1 MKAGLRRAIALS
13 LGLCALTIPASAA
26 TTFTDVPSNYWGYS
40 YITEAA
46 SKGLVSGTGNGQYQ
60 PEAALTQ
67 TQFVTMVCNMFYS
80 TAVANQGTS
89 SQWWLPYMNVSRGAG
104 LLANTT
110 IAQQYS
116 ANGWNASVD
125 RTTITRYDMAQIL
138 ANVATAQSWEA
149 PDSLT
154 LMYAR
159 LLIEDWDSIP
169 SQYRNAV
176 ASSYARGFLTGD
188 ENRNFNGEASTTRAQ
203 AAVVL
208 CALDES
214 RTTITT
220 PTYTNTNRLTN
231 GLAATEVNVSDLLS
245 GLRNTYPNYGSWNMD
260 RSYTSRVLGTGTG
273 SRAFVYMLSDQVFGA
288 MRSTRLSDPKD
299 LRVGDVVTLS
309 GGQYGLVASTND
321 TSFTYVTCNSAGVIT
336 WGNTMNLRSLSSS
349 NTVYTRYGSLPAGD
363 NTLTDGSRATES
375 NVSSLLRDLEK
386 DYEQGDRWDED
397 YDSDELGN
405 GDRHSKGF
413 AFCISDEVFGD
424 LESTRVRDVDDLRIG
439 DLIGVSFDNEDDED
453 DDYRY
458 GIILDIDGRSSGSTF
473 YYASL
478 DEDGDIDWDLS
489 AKIRDID
496 EDYMYTR
503 YPDEDKDQADDE
515 LTNGKSVKESNVDS
529 LLGEVLEDFEKD
541 FNKGKWDLND
551 EYNSNVFPDADGSEG
566 FAYYISDEI
575 FGDLDYKVIK
585 NPEAD
590 ELRIGD
596 VIRIDGSQYAI
607 VSDYV
612 DRDGTYC
619 EYVTIDEDG
628 LDEGRSCRISKI
640 DRAYTRYLDNS
651 NTDDLDD
658 LEDEVSDELDDLRDN
673 DEKYADGEDWYEDEY
688 NDSEALWRADGED
701 ESFAFELSDELF
713 GDRDYEILNG
723 EDIDELRVGD
733 IIYDEEDATGEVYGV
748 VTYVGSKEV
757 EYVGLNSSDEIDWSN
772 SVRINKIGSF
782 ISRY

>member
-13 LGLCALTIPASAA
+13 LGLCALTIPASAVT
-26 TTFTDVPSNYWGYS
+26 TTFTDVPSSYWGYS

-46 SKGLVSGTGNGQYQ
+46 SKGLVSGIGNQQYG
-60 PEAALTQ
+60 PEQTLTQ

-89 SQWWLPYMNVSRGAG
+89 SQWWLPYMNVARGAG
-104 LLANTT
+104 LLTNTT

-116 ANGWNASVD
+116 TANGWDASVD

-159 LLIEDWDSIP
+159 LLIKDWDSIP
-169 SQYRNAV
+169 TQYRNAV
-176 ASSYARGFLTGD
+176 ASSYARGFLSGD
-188 ENRNFNGEASTTRAQ
+188 DQGNFNGEASTTRAQ

-231 GLAATEVNVSDLLS
+231 GLAATEANVSDLLS

-273 SRAFVYMLSDQVFGA
+273 SRAFTYMLSDQVFGA

-405 GDRHSKGF
+405 GGRNSRGF

-515 LTNGKSVKESNVDS
+515 LTNGKSVSESNVLN
-529 LLGEVLEDFEKD
+529 LLDDELDDFDEDD
-541 FNKGKWDLND
+541 WDMDD
-551 EYNSNVFPDADGSEG
+551 EYDSDVLGDNVTGTRA
-566 FAYYISDEI
+566 FAYYISDQI
-575 FGDLDYKVIK
+575 FGDLDYDKIDA
-585 NPEAD
+585 PEAE
-590 ELRIGD
+590 ELRVGD
-596 VIRIDGSQYAI
+596 IIRIGSNQYAI
-607 VSDYV
+607 VRDYV
-612 DRDGTYC
+612 DRGDTEC
-619 EYVTIDEDG
+619 AYVCIDEDDG
-628 LDEGRSCRISKI
+628 VYEDDCKISEI
-640 DRAYTRYLDNS
+640 DCAYTRYLDKIS
-651 NTDDLDD
+651 TDD
-658 LEDEVSDELDDLRDN
+658 LEDNVIADLEDFRDSKKYDEGVEWDEKYYDSDEL
-673 DEKYADGEDWYEDEY
+673 GEASGY
-688 NDSEALWRADGED
+688 D
-701 ESFAFELSDELF
+701 ESFAFELSDDLF
-713 GDRDYEILNG
+713 GNRDHDVMDWS
-723 EDIDELRVGD
+723 DIDEYLRVGD
-733 IIYDEEDATGEVYGV
+733 IIYDEDGDVYGV
-748 VTYVGSKEV
+748 VTQVQLSRDRV
-757 EYVGLNSSDEIDWSN
+757 RYVGLDSDNEIVWDQT
-772 SVRINKIGSF
+772 VKPDDIDEF
-782 ISRY
+782 ITRY

>member
-89 SQWWLPYMNVSRGAG
+89 SQWWLPYMNVARGAG
-104 LLANTT
+104 LLTNTT

-214 RTTITT
+214 RTTITA

-231 GLAATEVNVSDLLS
+231 GLAATEANVSDLLS

-273 SRAFVYMLSDQVFGA
+273 SRAFTYMLSDQVFGA

-363 NTLTDGSRATES
+363 DTLTDGSRATES

-405 GDRHSKGF
+405 GGRNSRGF

-515 LTNGKSVKESNVDS
+515 LTNGKSVSESNVLN
-529 LLGEVLEDFEKD
+529 LLDDELDDFDEDD
-541 FNKGKWDLND
+541 WDMDD
-551 EYNSNVFPDADGSEG
+551 EYDSDVLGDNVTGTRA
-566 FAYYISDEI
+566 FAYYISDQI
-575 FGDLDYKVIK
+575 FGDLDYDKIDA
-585 NPEAD
+585 PEAE
-590 ELRIGD
+590 ELRVGD
-596 VIRIDGSQYAI
+596 IIRIGSNQYAI
-607 VSDYV
+607 VRDYV
-612 DRDGTYC
+612 DRGDTEC
-619 EYVTIDEDG
+619 AYVCIDEDDG
-628 LDEGRSCRISKI
+628 VYEDDCKISEI
-640 DRAYTRYLDNS
+640 DCAYTRYLDKIS
-651 NTDDLDD
+651 TDD
-658 LEDEVSDELDDLRDN
+658 LEDNVIADLEDFRDSKKYDEGVEWDEKYYDSDEL
-673 DEKYADGEDWYEDEY
+673 GEASGY
-688 NDSEALWRADGED
+688 D
-701 ESFAFELSDELF
+701 ESFAFELSDDLF
-713 GDRDYEILNG
+713 GNRDHDVMDWS
-723 EDIDELRVGD
+723 DIDEYLRVGD
-733 IIYDEEDATGEVYGV
+733 IIYDEDGDVYGV
-748 VTYVGSKEV
+748 VTQVQLSRDRV
-757 EYVGLNSSDEIDWSN
+757 RYVGLDSDNEIVWDQT
-772 SVRINKIGSF
+772 VKPDDIDEF
-782 ISRY
+782 ITRY

>member
-89 SQWWLPYMNVSRGAG
+89 SQWWLPYMNVARGAG
-104 LLANTT
+104 LLTNTT

-273 SRAFVYMLSDQVFGA
+273 SRAFTYMLSDQVFGA

-363 NTLTDGSRATES
+363 DSLTDGSRATES
-375 NVSSLLRDLEK
+375 NVSSLLRDLKK
-386 DYEQGDRWDED
+386 DYKQGERWDDD

-413 AFCISDEVFGD
+413 AYFLSDEVFGD
-424 LESTRVRDVDDLRIG
+424 LDSYGLKDWDELRIG
-439 DLIGVSFDNEDDED
+439 DLVYVEYEN
-453 DDYRY
+453 
-458 GIILDIDGRSSGSTF
+458 
-473 YYASL
+473 
-478 DEDGDIDWDLS
+478 EDGDTDYRWGLVYDYDDDKMSKNDKFTYVTLDENDDIDWGCE
-489 AKIRDID
+489 ARFKEI
-496 EDYMYTR
+496 EDMISR

-515 LTNGKSVKESNVDS
+515 LTNGKSVNEDNVDD
-529 LLGEVLEDFEKD
+529 LLGEVLDDFDEDD
-541 FNKGKWDLND
+541 WDLKD

-575 FGDLDYKVIK
+575 FGDLDYEVIK
-585 NPEAD
+585 NPEAK

-596 VIRIDGSQYAI
+596 VIRIGSNQYAI

-612 DRDGTYC
+612 DRGDTYC

-628 LDEGRSCRISKI
+628 LLDEDHSCKISEI
-640 DRAYTRYLDNS
+640 TRAYTRYLTSSSSSSFD
-651 NTDDLDD
+651 
-658 LEDEVSDELDDLRDN
+658 EDEVSADLDDVLDDIYN
-673 DEKYADGEDWYEDEY
+673 DYDYWDMDQEYDFDSFGDEITGSEAFAYFVSDEVFGEDTSVD
-688 NDSEALWRADGED
+688 NVDRK
-701 ESFAFELSDELF
+701 SD
-713 GDRDYEILNG
+713 
-723 EDIDELRVGD
+723 LRVGD
-733 IIYDEEDATGEVYGV
+733 VIYDTSKSRYGIVLTVDEDEEECEYASVEEDGDFDF
-748 VTYVGSKEV
+748 SDWCDFDDIR
-757 EYVGLNSSDEIDWSN
+757 SS
-772 SVRINKIGSF
+772 RMYT
-782 ISRY
+782 RY

>member
-89 SQWWLPYMNVSRGAG
+89 SQWWLPYMNVARGAG
-104 LLANTT
+104 LLTNTT

-273 SRAFVYMLSDQVFGA
+273 SRAFTYMLSDQVFGA

-321 TSFTYVTCNSAGVIT
+321 TSFTYVTCNSSGVIT

-515 LTNGKSVKESNVDS
+515 LTNGDPVEEKYVDD
-529 LLGEVLEDFEKD
+529 LLGEVLDDFDED
-541 FNKGKWDLND
+541 KWDLED

-575 FGDLDYKVIK
+575 FGDLDYEDVSK
-585 NPEAD
+585 PEY
-590 ELRIGD
+590 LRVGD
-596 VIRIDGSQYAI
+596 VICVDGQWGVVESE
-607 VSDYV
+607 
-612 DRDGTYC
+612 DGDGCT
-619 EYVTIDEDG
+619 YVTIDNSGVDYVDFDYS
-628 LDEGRSCRISKI
+628 DEEYIEEM
-640 DRAYTRYLDNS
+640 YTRYLDDNS
-651 NTDDLDD
+651 ADD
-658 LEDEVSDELDDLRDN
+658 LEDKISAELDDLYDSDKYDEGVEW
-673 DEKYADGEDWYEDEY
+673 DEKYYDSDELGKASGY
-688 NDSEALWRADGED
+688 D
-701 ESFAFELSDELF
+701 ESFAFELSDDLF
-713 GDRDYEILNG
+713 GNRDHDVMDWS
-723 EDIDELRVGD
+723 DIDEYLRVGD
-733 IIYDEEDATGEVYGV
+733 IIYDEDGDVYGV
-748 VTYVGSKEV
+748 VTQVQLSRDRV
-757 EYVGLNSSDEIDWSN
+757 RYVGLDSDNEIVWDQT
-772 SVRINKIGSF
+772 VKPDDIDEF
-782 ISRY
+782 ITRY

>member
-1 MKAGLRRAIALS
+1 MKAGFRRAIALS
-13 LGLCALTIPASAA
+13 LGLCALTIPASAVT
-26 TTFTDVPSNYWGYS
+26 TTFTDVPSSYWGYS

-46 SKGLVSGTGNGQYQ
+46 SKGLVSGIGNQQYG
-60 PEAALTQ
+60 PEQTLTQ

-89 SQWWLPYMNVSRGAG
+89 SQWWLPYMNVARGAG
-104 LLANTT
+104 LLTNTT

-116 ANGWNASVD
+116 AASGWNASVD

-159 LLIEDWDSIP
+159 LLIKDWDSIP
-169 SQYRNAV
+169 TQYRNAV
-176 ASSYARGFLTGD
+176 ASSYARGFLSGD
-188 ENRNFNGEASTTRAQ
+188 DQGNFNGEASTKRAE

-214 RTTITT
+214 RTTITA

-231 GLAATEVNVSDLLS
+231 GLAATEANVSDLLS

-273 SRAFVYMLSDQVFGA
+273 SRAFTYMLSDQVFGA

-363 NTLTDGSRATES
+363 DTLTDGSRATES

-405 GDRHSKGF
+405 GGRNSRGF

-515 LTNGKSVKESNVDS
+515 LTNGDPVEEKYVDD
-529 LLGEVLEDFEKD
+529 LLGEVLDDFDED
-541 FNKGKWDLND
+541 KWDLED

-575 FGDLDYKVIK
+575 FGDLDYEDVSK
-585 NPEAD
+585 PEY
-590 ELRIGD
+590 LRVGD
-596 VIRIDGSQYAI
+596 VICVDGQWGVVESE
-607 VSDYV
+607 
-612 DRDGTYC
+612 DGDGCT
-619 EYVTIDEDG
+619 YVTIDNSGVDYVDFDYS
-628 LDEGRSCRISKI
+628 DEEYIEEM
-640 DRAYTRYLDNS
+640 YTRYLDDNS
-651 NTDDLDD
+651 ADD
-658 LEDEVSDELDDLRDN
+658 LEDKISAELDDLYDSDKYDEGVEW
-673 DEKYADGEDWYEDEY
+673 DEKYYDSDELGKASGY
-688 NDSEALWRADGED
+688 D
-701 ESFAFELSDELF
+701 ESFAFELSDDLF
-713 GDRDYEILNG
+713 GNRDHDVMDWS
-723 EDIDELRVGD
+723 DIDEYLRVGD
-733 IIYDEEDATGEVYGV
+733 IIYDEDGDVYGV
-748 VTYVGSKEV
+748 VTQVQLSRDRV
-757 EYVGLNSSDEIDWSN
+757 RYVGLDSDNEIVWDQT
-772 SVRINKIGSF
+772 VKPDDIDEF
-782 ISRY
+782 ITRY

>member
-1 MKAGLRRAIALS
+1 MWPLPRAGR
-13 LGLCALTIPASAA
+13 P
-26 TTFTDVPSNYWGYS
+26 
-40 YITEAA
+40 
-46 SKGLVSGTGNGQYQ
+46 
-60 PEAALTQ
+60 
-67 TQFVTMVCNMFYS
+67 
-80 TAVANQGTS
+80 
-89 SQWWLPYMNVSRGAG
+89 
-104 LLANTT
+104 
-110 IAQQYS
+110 
-116 ANGWNASVD
+116 
-125 RTTITRYDMAQIL
+125 
-138 ANVATAQSWEA
+138 

-159 LLIEDWDSIP
+159 LLIKDWDSIP
-169 SQYRNAV
+169 TQYRNAV
-176 ASSYARGFLTGD
+176 ASSYARGFLSGD
-188 ENRNFNGEASTTRAQ
+188 DQGYFNGEASTKRAE

-214 RTTITT
+214 RTTITA

-231 GLAATEVNVSDLLS
+231 GLAATEANVSDLLS

-273 SRAFVYMLSDQVFGA
+273 SRAFTYMLSDQVFGA

-363 NTLTDGSRATES
+363 DTLADGSRATES

-386 DYEQGDRWDED
+386 DYKQGDRWDED

-405 GDRHSKGF
+405 GGRNSRGF

-496 EDYMYTR
+496 KDYMYTR
-503 YPDEDKDQADDE
+503 YPDEADDQEDDE
-515 LTNGKSVKESNVDS
+515 LTNGQTVTTSHVRS
-529 LLGEVLEDFEKD
+529 LLESVLDRDYDDYYEDGVWLD
-541 FNKGKWDLND
+541 D
-551 EYNSNVFPDADGSEG
+551 EEYTDSDVFRDADGSEG
-566 FAYYISDEI
+566 FAYFISDKI
-575 FGDLDYKVIK
+575 FGKLPDRDVDRARDLRV
-585 NPEAD
+585 
-590 ELRIGD
+590 GD
-596 VIRIDGSQYAI
+596 VIYDKDEELFGIVKSIDTGDQECTYYSIDKHGELDSYTCEFRAI
-607 VSDYV
+607 TDMF
-612 DRDGTYC
+612 
-619 EYVTIDEDG
+619 
-628 LDEGRSCRISKI
+628 
-640 DRAYTRYLDNS
+640 TRYLDDNDSNS
-651 NTDDLDD
+651 LD
-658 LEDEVSDELDDLRDN
+658 EDEVEDILWSLEDDK
-673 DEKYADGEDWYEDEY
+673 EFGDGEEWNIDDYDDSDVLPTAKSYE
-688 NDSEALWRADGED
+688 
-701 ESFAFELSDELF
+701 ESFAFALSDEVF
-713 GDRDYEILNG
+713 GDDSKDTHY
-723 EDIDELRVGD
+723 DADEVMAGD
-733 IIYDEEDATGEVYGV
+733 IIYTDNDHVYVVLKVHRDKNDEYVDCVGLEDDQWIEWDNI
-748 VTYVGSKEV
+748 EV
-757 EYVGLNSSDEIDWSN
+757 EFSDIE
-772 SVRINKIGSF
+772 KI
-782 ISRY
+782 ITRY

>member
-89 SQWWLPYMNVSRGAG
+89 SQWWLPYMNVARGAG
-104 LLANTT
+104 LLTNTT

-231 GLAATEVNVSDLLS
+231 GLAATEANVSDLLS

-309 GGQYGLVASTND
+309 GGQYGLVASVSD
-321 TSFTYVTCNSAGVIT
+321 SSFTYVTCNSAGTIT

-363 NTLTDGSRATES
+363 DTLTDGSRATES

-405 GDRHSKGF
+405 GGRNSRGF

-515 LTNGKSVKESNVDS
+515 LTNGKSVNEDNVDD
-529 LLGEVLEDFEKD
+529 LLGEVLDDFDEDD
-541 FNKGKWDLND
+541 WDLKD

-566 FAYYISDEI
+566 FAYYIIDEI
-575 FGDLDYKVIK
+575 FGDLDYEVIK
-585 NPEAD
+585 NPEAK

-596 VIRIDGSQYAI
+596 VIRIGSNQYAI

-612 DRDGTYC
+612 DRGDTYC

-628 LDEGRSCRISKI
+628 LLDEDHSCKISEI
-640 DRAYTRYLDNS
+640 TRAYTRYLTSSSSSSFD
-651 NTDDLDD
+651 
-658 LEDEVSDELDDLRDN
+658 EDEVSADLDDVLDDIYN
-673 DEKYADGEDWYEDEY
+673 DYDYWDMDQEYDFDSFGDEITGSEAFAYFVSDEVFGEDTSVD
-688 NDSEALWRADGED
+688 NVDRK
-701 ESFAFELSDELF
+701 SD
-713 GDRDYEILNG
+713 
-723 EDIDELRVGD
+723 LRVGD
-733 IIYDEEDATGEVYGV
+733 VIYDTSKSRYGIVLTVDEDEEECEYASVEEDGDFDF
-748 VTYVGSKEV
+748 SDWCDFDDIR
-757 EYVGLNSSDEIDWSN
+757 SS
-772 SVRINKIGSF
+772 RMYT
-782 ISRY
+782 RY

>member
-1 MKAGLRRAIALS
+1 MKAGFRRAIALS
-13 LGLCALTIPASAA
+13 LGLCALTIPASAVT
-26 TTFTDVPSNYWGYS
+26 TTFTDVPSSYWGYS

-46 SKGLVSGTGNGQYQ
+46 SKGLVSGIGNQQYG
-60 PEAALTQ
+60 PEQTLTQ

-89 SQWWLPYMNVSRGAG
+89 SQWWLPYMNVARGAG
-104 LLANTT
+104 LLTNTT

-116 ANGWNASVD
+116 TANGWDASVD

-159 LLIEDWDSIP
+159 LLIKDWDSIP
-169 SQYRNAV
+169 TQYRNAV
-176 ASSYARGFLTGD
+176 ASSYARGFLSGD
-188 ENRNFNGEASTTRAQ
+188 DQGNFNGEASTKRAE

-214 RTTITT
+214 RTTITA

-231 GLAATEVNVSDLLS
+231 GLAATETNVSDLLS

-273 SRAFVYMLSDQVFGA
+273 SRAFTYMLSDQVFGA

-375 NVSSLLRDLEK
+375 NVSSLLRDLKK
-386 DYEQGDRWDED
+386 DYKQGERWDDD

-413 AFCISDEVFGD
+413 AYFLSDEVFGD
-424 LESTRVRDVDDLRIG
+424 LDSYGLKDWDELRIG
-439 DLIGVSFDNEDDED
+439 DLVYVEYDNEDGDPEYRWGLVYDYD
-453 DDYRY
+453 DDQMSKNDKFTYV
-458 GIILDIDGRSSGSTF
+458 T
-473 YYASL
+473 L
-478 DEDGDIDWDLS
+478 DENDDIDWGCE
-489 AKIRDID
+489 ARFKEI
-496 EDYMYTR
+496 EDMISR

-515 LTNGKSVKESNVDS
+515 LTNGKSVNEDNVDD
-529 LLGEVLEDFEKD
+529 LLGEVLDDFDED
-541 FNKGKWDLND
+541 KWDMDDKYDSDVLGD
-551 EYNSNVFPDADGSEG
+551 NVTGTRA
-566 FAYYISDEI
+566 FAYYISDQI
-575 FGDLDYKVIK
+575 FGDLDYDKIDA
-585 NPEAD
+585 PEAE
-590 ELRIGD
+590 ELRVGD
-596 VIRIDGSQYAI
+596 IIRIGSNQYAI
-607 VSDYV
+607 VRDYV
-612 DRDGTYC
+612 DRGDTEC
-619 EYVTIDEDG
+619 AYVCIDEDDG
-628 LDEGRSCRISKI
+628 VYEDDCKISEI
-640 DRAYTRYLDNS
+640 DCAYTRYLDKIS
-651 NTDDLDD
+651 TDD
-658 LEDEVSDELDDLRDN
+658 LEDNVIADLEDFRDSKKYDEGVEWDEKYYDSDEL
-673 DEKYADGEDWYEDEY
+673 GEASGY
-688 NDSEALWRADGED
+688 D
-701 ESFAFELSDELF
+701 ESFAFELSDDLF
-713 GDRDYEILNG
+713 GNRDHDVMDWS
-723 EDIDELRVGD
+723 DIDEYLRVGD
-733 IIYDEEDATGEVYGV
+733 IIYDEDGDVYGV
-748 VTYVGSKEV
+748 VTQVQLSRDRV
-757 EYVGLNSSDEIDWSN
+757 RYVGLDSDNEIVWDQT
-772 SVRINKIGSF
+772 VKPDDIDEF
-782 ISRY
+782 ITRY

>member
-89 SQWWLPYMNVSRGAG
+89 SQWWLPYMNVARGAG
-104 LLANTT
+104 LLTNTT

-273 SRAFVYMLSDQVFGA
+273 SRAFTYMLSDQVFGA

-321 TSFTYVTCNSAGVIT
+321 TSFTYVTCNSSGVIT

-363 NTLTDGSRATES
+363 DTLTDGSRATES

-405 GDRHSKGF
+405 GGRNSRGF

-503 YPDEDKDQADDE
+503 YPDEADDQEDDE
-515 LTNGKSVKESNVDS
+515 LTNGQTVTTSHVRS
-529 LLGEVLEDFEKD
+529 LLESVLDRDYDDYYEDGVWLD
-541 FNKGKWDLND
+541 D
-551 EYNSNVFPDADGSEG
+551 EEYTDSDVFPDADGSEG
-566 FAYYISDEI
+566 FAYFISDKIFGKLPDRDVDRARDLRVGDVIYEEDEDLFGIVKSIDTGDQECTYYSIDRNGEVDDNYTCKFSAITDMFTRYLDDNDSNSLDEDEVEDILWSLEYDDEFGDGEEWNIDDYDDSDVLPEADGYEESFAFALSDEI
-575 FGDLDYKVIK
+575 FGDDS
-585 NPEAD
+585 D
-590 ELRIGD
+590 TTHDD
-596 VIRIDGSQYAI
+596 V
-607 VSDYV
+607 
-612 DRDGTYC
+612 
-619 EYVTIDEDG
+619 
-628 LDEGRSCRISKI
+628 
-640 DRAYTRYLDNS
+640 
-651 NTDDLDD
+651 
-658 LEDEVSDELDDLRDN
+658 DEVM
-673 DEKYADGEDWYEDEY
+673 A
-688 NDSEALWRADGED
+688 
-701 ESFAFELSDELF
+701 
-713 GDRDYEILNG
+713 
-723 EDIDELRVGD
+723 GD
-733 IIYDEEDATGEVYGV
+733 IIYTDNGHVYVVLEVHRD
-748 VTYVGSKEV
+748 KND
-757 EYVGLNSSDEIDWSN
+757 EYVDCVGLEEEQWIEWDGIEVDFSDIEEI
-772 SVRINKIGSF
+772 IT
-782 ISRY
+782 RY

>member
-89 SQWWLPYMNVSRGAG
+89 SQWWLPYMNVARGAG
-104 LLANTT
+104 LLTNTT

-231 GLAATEVNVSDLLS
+231 GLAATEANVSDLLS

-273 SRAFVYMLSDQVFGA
+273 SRAFTYMLSDQVFGA

-405 GDRHSKGF
+405 GGRNSRGF

-515 LTNGKSVKESNVDS
+515 LTNGKSVSESNVLN
-529 LLGEVLEDFEKD
+529 LLDDELDDFDEDD
-541 FNKGKWDLND
+541 WDMDD
-551 EYNSNVFPDADGSEG
+551 EYDSDVLGDNVTGTRA
-566 FAYYISDEI
+566 FAYYISDQI
-575 FGDLDYKVIK
+575 FGDLDYDKIDA
-585 NPEAD
+585 PEAE
-590 ELRIGD
+590 ELRVGD
-596 VIRIDGSQYAI
+596 IIRIGSNQYAI
-607 VSDYV
+607 VRDYV
-612 DRDGTYC
+612 DRGDTEC
-619 EYVTIDEDG
+619 AYVCIDEDDG
-628 LDEGRSCRISKI
+628 VYEDDCKISEI
-640 DRAYTRYLDNS
+640 DCAYTRYLDKIS
-651 NTDDLDD
+651 TDD
-658 LEDEVSDELDDLRDN
+658 LEDNVIADLEDFRDSKKYDEGVEWDEKYYDSDEL
-673 DEKYADGEDWYEDEY
+673 GEASGY
-688 NDSEALWRADGED
+688 D
-701 ESFAFELSDELF
+701 ESFAFELSDDLF
-713 GDRDYEILNG
+713 GNRDHDVMDWS
-723 EDIDELRVGD
+723 DIDEYLRVGD
-733 IIYDEEDATGEVYGV
+733 IIYDEDGDVYGV
-748 VTYVGSKEV
+748 VTQVQLSRDRV
-757 EYVGLNSSDEIDWSN
+757 RYVGLDSDNEIVWDQT
-772 SVRINKIGSF
+772 VKPDDIDEF
-782 ISRY
+782 ITRY

>member
-1 MKAGLRRAIALS
+1 MKAGFRRAIALS
-13 LGLCALTIPASAA
+13 LGLCALTIPASAVT
-26 TTFTDVPSNYWGYS
+26 TTFTDVPSSYWGYS

-46 SKGLVSGTGNGQYQ
+46 SKGLVSGIGNQQYG
-60 PEAALTQ
+60 PEQTLTQ

-89 SQWWLPYMNVSRGAG
+89 SQWWLPYMNVARGAG
-104 LLANTT
+104 LLTNTT

-116 ANGWNASVD
+116 TANGWDASVD

-159 LLIEDWDSIP
+159 LLIKDWDSIP
-169 SQYRNAV
+169 TQYRNAV
-176 ASSYARGFLTGD
+176 ASSYARGFLSGD
-188 ENRNFNGEASTTRAQ
+188 DQGNFNGEASTKRAE

-214 RTTITT
+214 RTTITA

-231 GLAATEVNVSDLLS
+231 GLAATEANVSDLLS

-273 SRAFVYMLSDQVFGA
+273 SRAFTYMLSDQVFGA

-321 TSFTYVTCNSAGVIT
+321 TSFTYVTCNSSGVIT

-405 GDRHSKGF
+405 GGRNSRGF

-515 LTNGKSVKESNVDS
+515 LTNGKSVSESNVLN
-529 LLGEVLEDFEKD
+529 LLDDELDDFDEDD
-541 FNKGKWDLND
+541 WDMDD
-551 EYNSNVFPDADGSEG
+551 EYDSDVLGDNVTGTRA
-566 FAYYISDEI
+566 FAYYISDQI
-575 FGDLDYKVIK
+575 FGDLDYDKIDA
-585 NPEAD
+585 PEAE
-590 ELRIGD
+590 ELRVGD
-596 VIRIDGSQYAI
+596 IIRIGSNQYAI
-607 VSDYV
+607 VRDYV
-612 DRDGTYC
+612 DRGDTEC
-619 EYVTIDEDG
+619 AYVCIDEDDG
-628 LDEGRSCRISKI
+628 VYEDDCKISEI
-640 DRAYTRYLDNS
+640 DCAYTRYLDKIS
-651 NTDDLDD
+651 TDD
-658 LEDEVSDELDDLRDN
+658 LEDNVIADLEDFRDSKKYDEGVEWDEKYYDSDEL
-673 DEKYADGEDWYEDEY
+673 GEASGY
-688 NDSEALWRADGED
+688 D
-701 ESFAFELSDELF
+701 ESFAFELSDDLF
-713 GDRDYEILNG
+713 GNRDHDVMDWS
-723 EDIDELRVGD
+723 DIDEYLRVGD
-733 IIYDEEDATGEVYGV
+733 IIYDEDGDVYGV
-748 VTYVGSKEV
+748 VTQVQLSRDRV
-757 EYVGLNSSDEIDWSN
+757 RYVGLDSDNEIVWDQT
-772 SVRINKIGSF
+772 VKPDDIDEF
-782 ISRY
+782 ITRY

>member
-1 MKAGLRRAIALS
+1 MKAGFRRAIALS

-89 SQWWLPYMNVSRGAG
+89 SQWWLPYMNVARGAG
-104 LLANTT
+104 LLTNTT

-273 SRAFVYMLSDQVFGA
+273 SRAFTYMLSDQVFGA

-321 TSFTYVTCNSAGVIT
+321 TSFTYVTCNSSGVIT

-363 NTLTDGSRATES
+363 DTLTDGSRATES
-375 NVSSLLRDLEK
+375 NVSSLLRDLKK
-386 DYEQGDRWDED
+386 DYKQGEGWDDD

-413 AFCISDEVFGD
+413 AYFLSDEVFGD
-424 LESTRVRDVDDLRIG
+424 LDSYGLKDWDELRIG
-439 DLIGVSFDNEDDED
+439 DLVYVEYEN
-453 DDYRY
+453 
-458 GIILDIDGRSSGSTF
+458 
-473 YYASL
+473 
-478 DEDGDIDWDLS
+478 EDGDTDYRWGLVYDYDDDQMSKNDKFTYVTLDENDDIDWGCE
-489 AKIRDID
+489 ARFKEI
-496 EDYMYTR
+496 EDMISR

-515 LTNGKSVKESNVDS
+515 LTNGKSVNEDNVDD
-529 LLGEVLEDFEKD
+529 LLGEVLDD
-541 FNKGKWDLND
+541 FNEDKWDMDDKYDSDVLGD
-551 EYNSNVFPDADGSEG
+551 NVTGTRA
-566 FAYYISDEI
+566 FAYYISDQI
-575 FGDLDYKVIK
+575 FGILDREIVDE
-585 NPEAD
+585 PED
-590 ELRIGD
+590 
-596 VIRIDGSQYAI
+596 
-607 VSDYV
+607 
-612 DRDGTYC
+612 
-619 EYVTIDEDG
+619 
-628 LDEGRSCRISKI
+628 
-640 DRAYTRYLDNS
+640 
-651 NTDDLDD
+651 
-658 LEDEVSDELDDLRDN
+658 
-673 DEKYADGEDWYEDEY
+673 
-688 NDSEALWRADGED
+688 
-701 ESFAFELSDELF
+701 
-713 GDRDYEILNG
+713 
-723 EDIDELRVGD
+723 LRVGD
-733 IIYDEEDATGEVYGV
+733 VICVDGQWGIVEDEDQNGCTYVTIEEVDDEVRVIDEVCDYDDDYNDIDHMYTRYTTKNNSSSSSLDDDDVQDELYDLRDEDDGKFADGEKWDDDNYKSNELGKADSEDQSFAYALSDEIFDDREAEDLWDVEDLLPGDLIYDEGDHHKYGIV
-748 VTYVGSKEV
+748 
-757 EYVGLNSSDEIDWSN
+757 
-772 SVRINKIGSF
+772 VRISGDECIYASVDSDNEIRWDYKCDLNDIDEDF
-782 ISRY
+782 MYTRY

>member
-89 SQWWLPYMNVSRGAG
+89 SQWWLPYMNVARGAG
-104 LLANTT
+104 LLTNTT

-309 GGQYGLVASTND
+309 GGQYGLVASVSD
-321 TSFTYVTCNSAGVIT
+321 SSFTYVTCNSSGTIT

-363 NTLTDGSRATES
+363 DTLTDGSQATEK

-386 DYEQGDRWDED
+386 DYKQGKGWDKD

-413 AFCISDEVFGD
+413 AYFLSDEVFGD
-424 LESTRVRDVDDLRIG
+424 LDSYGLKDWDELRIG
-439 DLIGVSFDNEDDED
+439 DLVYVAYENEDGDTEYRWGLVYDYDEDEMSKNDKFTYVTLDED
-453 DDYRY
+453 DR
-458 GIILDIDGRSSGSTF
+458 
-473 YYASL
+473 
-478 DEDGDIDWDLS
+478 IDWECE
-489 AKIRDID
+489 ARFKEI
-496 EDYMYTR
+496 EDMISR

-515 LTNGKSVKESNVDS
+515 LVNGDPVEEEYVED
-529 LLGEVLEDFEKD
+529 LLDKVLDDFDEDD
-541 FNKGKWDLND
+541 WDLKD

-585 NPEAD
+585 NPEAKQ
-590 ELRIGD
+590 LRIGD
-596 VIRIDGSQYAI
+596 VIRIGSNQYAI
-607 VSDYV
+607 VSDHV
-612 DRDGTYC
+612 DRGDTYC

-628 LDEGRSCRISKI
+628 LLDEDHSCKISEI
-640 DRAYTRYLDNS
+640 TRAYTRYLTSSSSSSFD
-651 NTDDLDD
+651 
-658 LEDEVSDELDDLRDN
+658 EDEVSADLDDVLDDIYN
-673 DEKYADGEDWYEDEY
+673 DYDYWDMDREYDFDSFGDEITGSEAFSYFVSDEVFGEDTSVD
-688 NDSEALWRADGED
+688 NVDRK
-701 ESFAFELSDELF
+701 SD
-713 GDRDYEILNG
+713 
-723 EDIDELRVGD
+723 LRVGD
-733 IIYDEEDATGEVYGV
+733 VIYDTSKSRYGIVLTVDEDEEECKYASVEEDGDFDF
-748 VTYVGSKEV
+748 SDWCDFDDIR
-757 EYVGLNSSDEIDWSN
+757 SS
-772 SVRINKIGSF
+772 RMYT
-782 ISRY
+782 RY

>member
-89 SQWWLPYMNVSRGAG
+89 SQWWLPYMNVARGAG
-104 LLANTT
+104 LLTNTT

-231 GLAATEVNVSDLLS
+231 GLAATEANVSDLLS

-309 GGQYGLVASTND
+309 GGQYGLVASVSD
-321 TSFTYVTCNSAGVIT
+321 SSFTYVTCNSSGTIT

-363 NTLTDGSRATES
+363 DSLTDGSRATES

-386 DYEQGDRWDED
+386 DYEQGDRWNED

-405 GDRHSKGF
+405 GGRNSRGF

-439 DLIGVSFDNEDDED
+439 DLIGVYFENDEDED

-473 YYASL
+473 YYVSL
-478 DEDGDIDWDLS
+478 DEDGDIDWDLK
-489 AKIRDID
+489 AEIRDID

-503 YPDEDKDQADDE
+503 YPDGDKDQADDE
-515 LTNGKSVKESNVDS
+515 LTNGKSVSESNVLN
-529 LLGEVLEDFEKD
+529 LLDDVLDDFDEDD
-541 FNKGKWDLND
+541 WDMDD
-551 EYNSNVFPDADGSEG
+551 EYDSDILGDNVTGTRA
-566 FAYYISDEI
+566 FAYYISNEI
-575 FGDLDYKVIK
+575 FGDLDYDKIEA
-585 NPEAD
+585 PEAE
-590 ELRIGD
+590 ELRVGD
-596 VIRIDGSQYAI
+596 IIRIGSNQYAI
-607 VSDYV
+607 VRDYV
-612 DRDGTYC
+612 DRGDTKCTY
-619 EYVTIDEDG
+619 VSIDED
-628 LDEGRSCRISKI
+628 EGVYEDDCKISDI
-640 DRAYTRYLDNS
+640 DSAYTRYLDKIS
-651 NTDDLDD
+651 TDD
-658 LEDEVSDELDDLRDN
+658 LEDDIIADLEDLRDSNKYDEGVEWDEKYYDSDEL
-673 DEKYADGEDWYEDEY
+673 GEASGY
-688 NDSEALWRADGED
+688 D
-701 ESFAFELSDELF
+701 ESFAFELSDDLF
-713 GDRDYEILNG
+713 GNRDYDVKDWS
-723 EDIDELRVGD
+723 DIDKYLRVGD
-733 IIYDEEDATGEVYGV
+733 IIYDEDGDVYGV
-748 VTYVGSKEV
+748 VTQVQLSRDRV
-757 EYVGLNSSDEIDWSN
+757 RYVGLDSDNEIVWDRT
-772 SVRINKIGSF
+772 VKPDDIDEF
-782 ISRY
+782 ITRY

>member
-1 MKAGLRRAIALS
+1 MKAGFRRAIALS
-13 LGLCALTIPASAA
+13 LGLCALTIPASAVT
-26 TTFTDVPSNYWGYS
+26 TTFTDVPSSYWGYS

-46 SKGLVSGTGNGQYQ
+46 SKGLVSGIGNQQYG
-60 PEAALTQ
+60 PEQTLTQ

-89 SQWWLPYMNVSRGAG
+89 SQWWLPYMNVARGAG
-104 LLANTT
+104 LLTNTT

-116 ANGWNASVD
+116 TANGWDASVD

-159 LLIEDWDSIP
+159 LLIKDWDSIP
-169 SQYRNAV
+169 TQYRNAV
-176 ASSYARGFLTGD
+176 ASSYARGFLSGD
-188 ENRNFNGEASTTRAQ
+188 DQGNFNGEASTKRAE

-214 RTTITT
+214 RTTITA
-220 PTYTNTNRLTN
+220 PTYTNTSRLTN
-231 GLAATEVNVSDLLS
+231 GLAATEANVSDLLS

-273 SRAFVYMLSDQVFGA
+273 SRAFTYMLSDQVFGA

-321 TSFTYVTCNSAGVIT
+321 TSFTYVTCNSSGVIT

-363 NTLTDGSRATES
+363 DTLTDGSRATES

-405 GDRHSKGF
+405 GGRNSRGF

-515 LTNGKSVKESNVDS
+515 LTNGDPVEEKYVDD
-529 LLGEVLEDFEKD
+529 LLGEVLDDFDED
-541 FNKGKWDLND
+541 KWDLED

-575 FGDLDYKVIK
+575 FGDLDYEDVSK
-585 NPEAD
+585 PEY
-590 ELRIGD
+590 LRVGD
-596 VIRIDGSQYAI
+596 VICVDGQWGVVESE
-607 VSDYV
+607 
-612 DRDGTYC
+612 DGDGCT
-619 EYVTIDEDG
+619 YVTIDNSGVDYVDFDYS
-628 LDEGRSCRISKI
+628 DEEYI
-640 DRAYTRYLDNS
+640 DEMYTRYLDDNS
-651 NTDDLDD
+651 ADD
-658 LEDEVSDELDDLRDN
+658 LEDKISAELDDLYDSDKYDEGVEW
-673 DEKYADGEDWYEDEY
+673 DEKYYDSDELGKASGY
-688 NDSEALWRADGED
+688 D
-701 ESFAFELSDELF
+701 ESFAFELSDDLF
-713 GDRDYEILNG
+713 GNRDHDVMDWS
-723 EDIDELRVGD
+723 DIDEYLRVGD
-733 IIYDEEDATGEVYGV
+733 IIYDEDGDVYGV
-748 VTYVGSKEV
+748 VTQVQLSRDRV
-757 EYVGLNSSDEIDWSN
+757 RYVGLDSDNEIVWDQT
-772 SVRINKIGSF
+772 VKPDDIDEF
-782 ISRY
+782 ITRY

>member
-89 SQWWLPYMNVSRGAG
+89 SQWWLPYMNVARGAG
-104 LLANTT
+104 LLTNTT

-309 GGQYGLVASTND
+309 GGQYGLVVSVSD
-321 TSFTYVTCNSAGVIT
+321 TSFTYVTCNSSGVIT

-363 NTLTDGSRATES
+363 DSLTDGSRATES

-386 DYEQGDRWDED
+386 DYEQGDRWDTD
-397 YDSDELGN
+397 YDSDELGS
-405 GDRHSKGF
+405 GDRHSRGF

-424 LESTRVRDVDDLRIG
+424 LESTRVRKVSDLRIG
-439 DLIGVSFDNEDDED
+439 DLIRVDFDEDED

-515 LTNGKSVKESNVDS
+515 LTNGKSVDEDNVED
-529 LLGEVLEDFEKD
+529 LLGEVLHDFDEDD
-541 FNKGKWDLND
+541 WNMDD
-551 EYNSNVFPDADGSEG
+551 EYDSDVLGDNVTGTRA
-566 FAYYISDEI
+566 FAYYISDQI
-575 FGDLDYKVIK
+575 FGILDREIVDE
-585 NPEAD
+585 PED
-590 ELRIGD
+590 
-596 VIRIDGSQYAI
+596 
-607 VSDYV
+607 
-612 DRDGTYC
+612 
-619 EYVTIDEDG
+619 
-628 LDEGRSCRISKI
+628 
-640 DRAYTRYLDNS
+640 
-651 NTDDLDD
+651 
-658 LEDEVSDELDDLRDN
+658 
-673 DEKYADGEDWYEDEY
+673 
-688 NDSEALWRADGED
+688 
-701 ESFAFELSDELF
+701 
-713 GDRDYEILNG
+713 
-723 EDIDELRVGD
+723 LRVGD
-733 IIYDEEDATGEVYGV
+733 VICVDGQWGIVEDEDQNGCTYVTIEEDDDEVRVIDEVCDYDDDYNDIDHMYTRYTTKNNSSSSSLDDDDVQDELYDLRDEDDGKFADREKWDDDNYKSNELGKADSEDQSFAYALSDEIFDDREAEDLWDVEDLLPGDLIYDEGDHHKYGIV
-748 VTYVGSKEV
+748 
-757 EYVGLNSSDEIDWSN
+757 
-772 SVRINKIGSF
+772 VRISGDECIYASVDSDNEIRWDYECDLNDIDEDF
-782 ISRY
+782 MYTRY

>member
-1 MKAGLRRAIALS
+1 MKAGFRRAIALS
-13 LGLCALTIPASAA
+13 LGLCALTIPASAVT
-26 TTFTDVPSNYWGYS
+26 TTFTDVPSSYWGYS

-89 SQWWLPYMNVSRGAG
+89 SQWWLPYMNVARGAG
-104 LLANTT
+104 LLTNTT

-116 ANGWNASVD
+116 ANGWDASVD

-321 TSFTYVTCNSAGVIT
+321 TSFTYVTCNSSGVIT

-405 GDRHSKGF
+405 GGRNSRGF

-515 LTNGKSVKESNVDS
+515 LTNGKSVSESNVLN
-529 LLGEVLEDFEKD
+529 LLDDELDDFDEDD
-541 FNKGKWDLND
+541 WDMDD
-551 EYNSNVFPDADGSEG
+551 EYDSDVLGDNVTGTRA
-566 FAYYISDEI
+566 FAYYISDQI
-575 FGDLDYKVIK
+575 FGDLDYDKIDA
-585 NPEAD
+585 PEAE
-590 ELRIGD
+590 ELRVGD
-596 VIRIDGSQYAI
+596 IIRIGSNQYAI
-607 VSDYV
+607 VRDYV
-612 DRDGTYC
+612 DRGDTKCTY
-619 EYVTIDEDG
+619 VSIDED
-628 LDEGRSCRISKI
+628 EGVYEDDCKISDI
-640 DRAYTRYLDNS
+640 DSAYTRYLDKIS
-651 NTDDLDD
+651 TDD
-658 LEDEVSDELDDLRDN
+658 LEDDIIADLEDLRDSNKYHEGVEWDDRDYVSDELD
-673 DEKYADGEDWYEDEY
+673 
-688 NDSEALWRADGED
+688 EANGYD
-701 ESFAFELSDELF
+701 ESFAFELSDDLF
-713 GDRDYEILNG
+713 GSRKPDYLDWDDVN
-723 EDIDELRVGD
+723 IDDYVRVGD
-733 IIYDEEDATGEVYGV
+733 IIYGYDGEIGV
-748 VTYVGSKEV
+748 VTDIRRSTAH
-757 EYVGLNSSDEIDWSN
+757 YVGLDSRDEIEWDQSIDLN
-772 SVRINKIGSF
+772 DIEEI
-782 ISRY
+782 ITRY

>member
-1 MKAGLRRAIALS
+1 MKAGFRRAIALS

-26 TTFTDVPSNYWGYS
+26 TTFTDVPSSYWGYS

-46 SKGLVSGTGNGQYQ
+46 SKGLVSGFDNGQYG
-60 PEAALTQ
+60 PEQTLTQ

-89 SQWWLPYMNVSRGAG
+89 SQWWLPYMNVARGAG
-104 LLANTT
+104 LLTNTT

-596 VIRIDGSQYAI
+596 VICVDGQWGVVESE
-607 VSDYV
+607 
-612 DRDGTYC
+612 DGDSCT
-619 EYVTIDEDG
+619 YVTIDNSGVDYVDFDYS
-628 LDEGRSCRISKI
+628 DEEYI
-640 DRAYTRYLDNS
+640 DEMYTRYLDDNS
-651 NTDDLDD
+651 ADD
-658 LEDEVSDELDDLRDN
+658 LEDKIIAELEDLHDDRDG
-673 DEKYADGEDWYEDEY
+673 KYAEGTEWDDDNYRSPELG
-688 NDSEALWRADGED
+688 RANGLN
-701 ESFAFELSDELF
+701 ESFAFELSDDLF
-713 GDRDYEILNG
+713 DNRDY
-723 EDIDELRVGD
+723 DEMDWSDVDNYLRVGD
-733 IIYDEEDATGEVYGV
+733 IIYDNDDDVYGV
-748 VTYVGSKEV
+748 VTSISRKTAH
-757 EYVGLNSSDEIDWSN
+757 YVGLDSHDEIEWDQ
-772 SVRINKIGSF
+772 SVSLNDIEKF
-782 ISRY
+782 YTRY

>member
-89 SQWWLPYMNVSRGAG
+89 SQWWLPYMNVARGAG
-104 LLANTT
+104 LLTNTT

-321 TSFTYVTCNSAGVIT
+321 TSFTYVTCNSSGVIT

-363 NTLTDGSRATES
+363 DSLTDGSRATES
-375 NVSSLLRDLEK
+375 NVSSLLRDLKK
-386 DYEQGDRWDED
+386 DYKQGERWDDD

-413 AFCISDEVFGD
+413 AYFLSDEVFGD
-424 LESTRVRDVDDLRIG
+424 LDSYGLKDWDELRIG
-439 DLIGVSFDNEDDED
+439 DLVYVEYEN
-453 DDYRY
+453 
-458 GIILDIDGRSSGSTF
+458 
-473 YYASL
+473 
-478 DEDGDIDWDLS
+478 EDGDPEYRWGLVYDYDDDQMSKNDKFTYVTLDENDDIDWGCE
-489 AKIRDID
+489 ARFKEI
-496 EDYMYTR
+496 EDMISR

-515 LTNGKSVKESNVDS
+515 LTNGKSVNEDNVDD
-529 LLGEVLEDFEKD
+529 LLGEVLDDFDEDD
-541 FNKGKWDLND
+541 WDLKD
-551 EYNSNVFPDADGSEG
+551 KYNSNVFPDADGSEG

-575 FGDLDYKVIK
+575 FGDLDYDDVSK
-585 NPEAD
+585 PEY
-590 ELRIGD
+590 LRVGD
-596 VIRIDGSQYAI
+596 VICVDGQWGVVESEDGDGCTYVTI
-607 VSDYV
+607 NNSGVDYV
-612 DRDGTYC
+612 DFDYSDE
-619 EYVTIDEDG
+619 EYIDEM
-628 LDEGRSCRISKI
+628 
-640 DRAYTRYLDNS
+640 YTRYLDDNS
-651 NTDDLDD
+651 ADD
-658 LEDEVSDELDDLRDN
+658 LEDKIIADLEDLRD
-673 DEKYADGEDWYEDEY
+673 DRDGKYAENTEWDDDNYRSPELG
-688 NDSEALWRADGED
+688 RAKGLN
-701 ESFAFELSDELF
+701 ESFAFELSDDLF
-713 GDRDYEILNG
+713 GNRDHDYLDWDDVN
-723 EDIDELRVGD
+723 IDNYVRVGD
-733 IIYDEEDATGEVYGV
+733 IIYGYDGEIGV
-748 VTYVGSKEV
+748 VTDIGRSTAH
-757 EYVGLNSSDEIDWSN
+757 YVGLDSYDEIEWDQSIDLN
-772 SVRINKIGSF
+772 DIEEI
-782 ISRY
+782 ITRY

>member
-89 SQWWLPYMNVSRGAG
+89 SQWWLPYMNVARGAG
-104 LLANTT
+104 LLTNTT

-273 SRAFVYMLSDQVFGA
+273 SRAFTYMLSDQVFGA

-321 TSFTYVTCNSAGVIT
+321 TSFTYVTCNSAGVIP

-363 NTLTDGSRATES
+363 DTLTDGSAATER
-375 NVSSLLRDLEK
+375 NVGYLLDDLEE
-386 DYEQGDRWDED
+386 DYEQGDHWNEN

-405 GDRHSKGF
+405 GGRNSRGF

-503 YPDEDKDQADDE
+503 YPDKDKDQADDE
-515 LTNGKSVKESNVDS
+515 LTNGKSVSESNVLN
-529 LLGEVLEDFEKD
+529 LLDDELDDFDEDD
-541 FNKGKWDLND
+541 WDMDD
-551 EYNSNVFPDADGSEG
+551 EYDSDVLGDNVTGTRA
-566 FAYYISDEI
+566 FAYYISDQI
-575 FGDLDYKVIK
+575 FGDLDYDKIDA
-585 NPEAD
+585 PEAE
-590 ELRIGD
+590 ELRVGD
-596 VIRIDGSQYAI
+596 IIRIGSNQYAI
-607 VSDYV
+607 VRDYV
-612 DRDGTYC
+612 DRGDTEC
-619 EYVTIDEDG
+619 AYVCIDEDDG
-628 LDEGRSCRISKI
+628 VYEDDCKISEI
-640 DRAYTRYLDNS
+640 DCAYTRYLDKIS
-651 NTDDLDD
+651 TDD
-658 LEDEVSDELDDLRDN
+658 LEDNVIADLEDFRDSKKYDEGVEWDEKYYDSDELGEASGY
-673 DEKYADGEDWYEDEY
+673 DEG
-688 NDSEALWRADGED
+688 
-701 ESFAFELSDELF
+701 FAFELSDDLF
-713 GDRDYEILNG
+713 GNRDHDVMDWS
-723 EDIDELRVGD
+723 DIDEYLRVGD
-733 IIYDEEDATGEVYGV
+733 IIYDEDGDVYGV
-748 VTYVGSKEV
+748 VTQVQLSRDRV
-757 EYVGLNSSDEIDWSN
+757 RYVGLDSDNEIVWDQT
-772 SVRINKIGSF
+772 VKPDDIDEF
-782 ISRY
+782 ITRY

>member
-1 MKAGLRRAIALS
+1 MKAGFRRAIALS
-13 LGLCALTIPASAA
+13 LGLCALTIPASAVT
-26 TTFTDVPSNYWGYS
+26 TTFTDVPSSYWGYS

-46 SKGLVSGTGNGQYQ
+46 SKGLVSGIGNQQYG
-60 PEAALTQ
+60 PEQTLTQ

-89 SQWWLPYMNVSRGAG
+89 SQWWLPYMNVARGAG
-104 LLANTT
+104 LLTNTT

-116 ANGWNASVD
+116 AANGWDASVD

-159 LLIEDWDSIP
+159 LLIKDWDSIP
-169 SQYRNAV
+169 TQYRNAV
-176 ASSYARGFLTGD
+176 ASSYARGFLSGD
-188 ENRNFNGEASTTRAQ
+188 DQGNFNGEASTKRAE

-273 SRAFVYMLSDQVFGA
+273 SRAFTYMLSDQVFGA

-321 TSFTYVTCNSAGVIT
+321 TSFTYVTCNSSGVIT

-363 NTLTDGSRATES
+363 DTLTDGSAATER
-375 NVSSLLRDLEK
+375 NVGYLLDDLEE
-386 DYEQGDRWDED
+386 DYEQGDHWNEN

-405 GDRHSKGF
+405 GGRDSRGF

-424 LESTRVRDVDDLRIG
+424 LESTRVRNVDDLRIG
-439 DLIGVSFDNEDDED
+439 DLIRVDFDNDEDED
-453 DDYRY
+453 DNYRY
-458 GIILDIDGRSSGSTF
+458 GIILEINGRSSSSTF
-473 YYASL
+473 YYVSL

-515 LTNGKSVKESNVDS
+515 LTNGKSVSESNVLN
-529 LLGEVLEDFEKD
+529 LLDDVREDFEKD
-541 FNKGKWDLND
+541 FDEGDWDLED

-575 FGDLDYKVIK
+575 FGDLEYDRIYE
-585 NPEAD
+585 PED
-590 ELRIGD
+590 LRIGD
-596 VIRIDGSQYAI
+596 IIRIDNDQYAI
-607 VSDYV
+607 VCNYV
-612 DRDGTYC
+612 DPGDTRCDFIS
-619 EYVTIDEDG
+619 IDEDG
-628 LDEGRSCRISKI
+628 VYEDDCRLSDIE
-640 DRAYTRYLDNS
+640 RMYTRYTTKNNS
-651 NTDDLDD
+651 SSNS
-658 LEDEVSDELDDLRDN
+658 LESRVADKLDDLRYN
-673 DEKYADGEDWYEDEY
+673 DKKYAEEEDWYEDRY

>member
-89 SQWWLPYMNVSRGAG
+89 SQWWLPYMNVARGAG
-104 LLANTT
+104 LLTNTT

-273 SRAFVYMLSDQVFGA
+273 SRAFTYMLSDQVFGA

-405 GDRHSKGF
+405 GGRNSRGF

-515 LTNGKSVKESNVDS
+515 LTNGKSVSESNVLN
-529 LLGEVLEDFEKD
+529 LLDDELDDFDEDD
-541 FNKGKWDLND
+541 WDMDD
-551 EYNSNVFPDADGSEG
+551 EYDSDVLGDNVTGTRA
-566 FAYYISDEI
+566 FAYYISDQI
-575 FGDLDYKVIK
+575 FGDLDYDKIDA
-585 NPEAD
+585 PEAE
-590 ELRIGD
+590 ELRVGD
-596 VIRIDGSQYAI
+596 IIRIGSNQYAI
-607 VSDYV
+607 VRDYV
-612 DRDGTYC
+612 DRGDTEC
-619 EYVTIDEDG
+619 AYVCIDEDDG
-628 LDEGRSCRISKI
+628 VYEDDCKISEI
-640 DRAYTRYLDNS
+640 DCAYTRYLDKIS
-651 NTDDLDD
+651 TDD
-658 LEDEVSDELDDLRDN
+658 LEDNVIADLEDFRDSKKYDEGVEWDEKYYDSDELG
-673 DEKYADGEDWYEDEY
+673 KASGY
-688 NDSEALWRADGED
+688 D
-701 ESFAFELSDELF
+701 ESFAFELSDDLF
-713 GDRDYEILNG
+713 GNRDHDVMDWS
-723 EDIDELRVGD
+723 DIDEYLRVGD
-733 IIYDEEDATGEVYGV
+733 IIYDEDGDVYGV
-748 VTYVGSKEV
+748 VTQVQLSRDRV
-757 EYVGLNSSDEIDWSN
+757 RYVGLDSDNEIVWDQT
-772 SVRINKIGSF
+772 VKPDDIDEF
-782 ISRY
+782 ITRY

>member
-1 MKAGLRRAIALS
+1 MKAGFRRAIALS
-13 LGLCALTIPASAA
+13 LGLCALTIPASAVT
-26 TTFTDVPSNYWGYS
+26 TTFTDVPSSYWGYS

-46 SKGLVSGTGNGQYQ
+46 SKGLVSGIGNQQYG
-60 PEAALTQ
+60 PEQTLTQ

-89 SQWWLPYMNVSRGAG
+89 SQWWLPYMNVARGAG
-104 LLANTT
+104 LLTNTT

-116 ANGWNASVD
+116 AANGWDASVD
-125 RTTITRYDMAQIL
+125 QTNITRYDMAQIL

-159 LLIEDWDSIP
+159 LLIKDWDSIP
-169 SQYRNAV
+169 TQYRNAV
-176 ASSYARGFLTGD
+176 ASSYARGFLSGD
-188 ENRNFNGEASTTRAQ
+188 DQGNFNGEASTKRAE

-214 RTTITT
+214 RTTITA

-231 GLAATEVNVSDLLS
+231 GLAATEANVSDLLS

-273 SRAFVYMLSDQVFGA
+273 SRAFTYMLSDQVFGA

-321 TSFTYVTCNSAGVIT
+321 TSFTYVTCNSSGVIT

-363 NTLTDGSRATES
+363 DTLADGSRATES
-375 NVSSLLRDLEK
+375 NVSSLLRDLKK
-386 DYEQGDRWDED
+386 DYKQGERWDDD

-413 AFCISDEVFGD
+413 AYFLSDEVFGD
-424 LESTRVRDVDDLRIG
+424 LDSYELKDWDELRIG
-439 DLIGVSFDNEDDED
+439 DLVYVEYDNEDGDPEYRWGLVYDYD
-453 DDYRY
+453 DDQMSKNDKFTYV
-458 GIILDIDGRSSGSTF
+458 T
-473 YYASL
+473 L
-478 DEDGDIDWDLS
+478 DENDDIDWGCE
-489 AKIRDID
+489 ARFKEI
-496 EDYMYTR
+496 EDMISR

-575 FGDLDYKVIK
+575 FGDLDYEVIK

-612 DRDGTYC
+612 DRDDTYC

-640 DRAYTRYLDNS
+640 DRAYTRYLTSSSSSSFD
-651 NTDDLDD
+651 
-658 LEDEVSDELDDLRDN
+658 EDEVSADLEDVLDNIDYDYDHWNMDREYDF
-673 DEKYADGEDWYEDEY
+673 DSFGDGVTG
-688 NDSEALWRADGED
+688 SEA
-701 ESFAFELSDELF
+701 FAYYVSDEVF
-713 GDRDYEILNG
+713 GENRSVDDVDSKY
-723 EDIDELRVGD
+723 DLRVGD
-733 IIYDEEDATGEVYGV
+733 VIYDTSKSRYGIVLTVDEDEEECK
-748 VTYVGSKEV
+748 YVSV
-757 EYVGLNSSDEIDWSN
+757 DEDGDFDWSD
-772 SVRINKIGSF
+772 RCDF
-782 ISRY
+782 DDISSSRMYTRY

>member
-1 MKAGLRRAIALS
+1 MKAGFRRAIALS

-89 SQWWLPYMNVSRGAG
+89 SQWWLPYMNVARGAG
-104 LLANTT
+104 LLTNTT

-214 RTTITT
+214 RTTITA

-231 GLAATEVNVSDLLS
+231 GLAATEANVSDLLS

-273 SRAFVYMLSDQVFGA
+273 SRAFTYMLSDQVFGA

-321 TSFTYVTCNSAGVIT
+321 TSFTYVTCNSSGVIT

-363 NTLTDGSRATES
+363 NTLTDGSQATES
-375 NVSSLLRDLEK
+375 NVKSLLREISRDD
-386 DYEQGDRWDED
+386 DYGQGERWDDD

-405 GDRHSKGF
+405 GGDGSRGF
-413 AFCISDEVFGD
+413 AYFLSDEVFGD
-424 LESTRVRDVDDLRIG
+424 LDSYDLKDREELRIG
-439 DLIGVSFDNEDDED
+439 DLVRVWVEDEEDSDEGYSRWGLVY
-453 DDYRY
+453 DYDKDEMGKKDY
-458 GIILDIDGRSSGSTF
+458 FT
-473 YYASL
+473 YVTL
-478 DEDGDIDWDLS
+478 DENDRIDWECE
-489 AKIRDID
+489 AQFEDI
-496 EDYMYTR
+496 EDMISR

-515 LTNGKSVKESNVDS
+515 LVNGDPVEEKYVED
-529 LLGEVLEDFEKD
+529 LLNEVLDDAEDD
-541 FNKGKWDLND
+541 YDDGWDMD
-551 EYNSNVFPDADGSEG
+551 ERYDSNVFGSRATG
-566 FAYYISDEI
+566 SVAFSYYISD
-575 FGDLDYKVIK
+575 KV
-585 NPEAD
+585 
-590 ELRIGD
+590 
-596 VIRIDGSQYAI
+596 
-607 VSDYV
+607 
-612 DRDGTYC
+612 
-619 EYVTIDEDG
+619 
-628 LDEGRSCRISKI
+628 
-640 DRAYTRYLDNS
+640 
-651 NTDDLDD
+651 
-658 LEDEVSDELDDLRDN
+658 
-673 DEKYADGEDWYEDEY
+673 
-688 NDSEALWRADGED
+688 
-701 ESFAFELSDELF
+701 F
-713 GDRDYEILNG
+713 
-723 EDIDELRVGD
+723 
-733 IIYDEEDATGEVYGV
+733 
-748 VTYVGSKEV
+748 
-757 EYVGLNSSDEIDWSN
+757 
-772 SVRINKIGSF
+772 
-782 ISRY
+782 

>member
-1 MKAGLRRAIALS
+1 M
-13 LGLCALTIPASAA
+13 
-26 TTFTDVPSNYWGYS
+26 V
-40 YITEAA
+40 
-46 SKGLVSGTGNGQYQ
+46 
-60 PEAALTQ
+60 AALQ
-67 TQFVTMVCNMFYS
+67 T
-80 TAVANQGTS
+80 
-89 SQWWLPYMNVSRGAG
+89 
-104 LLANTT
+104 NTT

-116 ANGWNASVD
+116 TANGWDASVD
-125 RTTITRYDMAQIL
+125 QTTITRYDMAQIL

-159 LLIEDWDSIP
+159 LLIKDWDSIP
-169 SQYRNAV
+169 TQYRNAV
-176 ASSYARGFLTGD
+176 ASSYARGFLSGD
-188 ENRNFNGEASTTRAQ
+188 DQGNFNGEASTKRAE

-214 RTTITT
+214 RTTITA

-231 GLAATEVNVSDLLS
+231 GLAATEANVSDLLS

-273 SRAFVYMLSDQVFGA
+273 SRAFTYMLSDQVFGA

-309 GGQYGLVASTND
+309 GGQYGLVASVSD
-321 TSFTYVTCNSAGVIT
+321 TSFTYVTCNSSGVIT

-375 NVSSLLRDLEK
+375 NVSSLLRDLKK
-386 DYEQGDRWDED
+386 DYKQGEGWDDD

-413 AFCISDEVFGD
+413 AYFLSDEVFGD
-424 LESTRVRDVDDLRIG
+424 LDSYGLKDWDLSDEVFGDLDSYGLKDWDELRIG
-439 DLIGVSFDNEDDED
+439 DLVYVEYDNEDGDTDYRWGLVYDYDED
-453 DDYRY
+453 KMSKNDEFTYV
-458 GIILDIDGRSSGSTF
+458 T
-473 YYASL
+473 L
-478 DEDGDIDWDLS
+478 DENDDIDWGCE
-489 AKIRDID
+489 ARFKEI
-496 EDYMYTR
+496 EDMISR

-575 FGDLDYKVIK
+575 FGDLDYEVIK

-612 DRDGTYC
+612 DRDDTYC

-640 DRAYTRYLDNS
+640 DRAYTRYLTSSSSSSFD
-651 NTDDLDD
+651 
-658 LEDEVSDELDDLRDN
+658 EDEVSADLEDVLDNIDYDYDHWNMDREYDF
-673 DEKYADGEDWYEDEY
+673 DSFGDGVTG
-688 NDSEALWRADGED
+688 SEA
-701 ESFAFELSDELF
+701 FAYYVSDEVF
-713 GDRDYEILNG
+713 GENRSVDDVDSKY
-723 EDIDELRVGD
+723 DLRVGD
-733 IIYDEEDATGEVYGV
+733 VIYDTSKSRYGIVLTVDEDEEECK
-748 VTYVGSKEV
+748 YVSV
-757 EYVGLNSSDEIDWSN
+757 DEDGDFDWSD
-772 SVRINKIGSF
+772 RCDF
-782 ISRY
+782 DDISSSRMYTRY

>member
-89 SQWWLPYMNVSRGAG
+89 SQWWLPYMNVARGAG
-104 LLANTT
+104 LLTNTT
-110 IAQQYS
+110 IAQQHS

-231 GLAATEVNVSDLLS
+231 GLAATEANVSDLLS

-273 SRAFVYMLSDQVFGA
+273 SRAFTYMLSDQVFGA

-363 NTLTDGSRATES
+363 DTLADGSRATES

-405 GDRHSKGF
+405 GGRNSRGF

-515 LTNGKSVKESNVDS
+515 LTNGKSVSESNVLN
-529 LLGEVLEDFEKD
+529 LLDDVLDDFDEDD
-541 FNKGKWDLND
+541 WDMDD
-551 EYNSNVFPDADGSEG
+551 EYDSDVLGDNVTGTRA
-566 FAYYISDEI
+566 FAYYISDQI
-575 FGDLDYKVIK
+575 FGILDREIVDEPEDLRV
-585 NPEAD
+585 
-590 ELRIGD
+590 GD
-596 VIRIDGSQYAI
+596 VICVDGQWGI
-607 VSDYV
+607 VEDE
-612 DRDGTYC
+612 DQNGCT
-619 EYVTIDEDG
+619 YVTIEEDDDEVRVIDG
-628 LDEGRSCRISKI
+628 ECDYDNDYNDIEHM
-640 DRAYTRYLDNS
+640 YTRYTTKNNS
-651 NTDDLDD
+651 SSNS
-658 LEDEVSDELDDLRDN
+658 LESRVADKLDDLRYN
-673 DEKYADGEDWYEDEY
+673 DKKYAEEEDWYEDRY
-688 NDSEALWRADGED
+688 DDSEALWRADGED

>member
-89 SQWWLPYMNVSRGAG
+89 SQWWLPYMNVARGAG
-104 LLANTT
+104 LLTNTT

-273 SRAFVYMLSDQVFGA
+273 SRAFTYMLSDQVFGA

-363 NTLTDGSRATES
+363 DTLTDGSAATER
-375 NVSSLLRDLEK
+375 NVGYLLDDLEE
-386 DYEQGDRWDED
+386 DYEQGDHWNEN

-405 GDRHSKGF
+405 GGRNSRGF

-503 YPDEDKDQADDE
+503 YPDKDKDQADDE
-515 LTNGKSVKESNVDS
+515 LTNGKSVSESNVLN
-529 LLGEVLEDFEKD
+529 LLDDELDDFDEDD
-541 FNKGKWDLND
+541 WDMDD
-551 EYNSNVFPDADGSEG
+551 EYDSDVLGDNVTGTRA
-566 FAYYISDEI
+566 FAYYISDQI
-575 FGDLDYKVIK
+575 FGDLDYDKIDA
-585 NPEAD
+585 PEAE
-590 ELRIGD
+590 ELRVGD
-596 VIRIDGSQYAI
+596 IIRIGSNQYAI
-607 VSDYV
+607 VRDYV
-612 DRDGTYC
+612 DRGDTEC
-619 EYVTIDEDG
+619 AYVCIDEDDG
-628 LDEGRSCRISKI
+628 VYEDDCKISEI
-640 DRAYTRYLDNS
+640 DCAYTRYLDKIS
-651 NTDDLDD
+651 TDD
-658 LEDEVSDELDDLRDN
+658 LEDNVIADLEDFRDSKKYDEGVEWDEKYYDSDEL
-673 DEKYADGEDWYEDEY
+673 GEASGY
-688 NDSEALWRADGED
+688 D
-701 ESFAFELSDELF
+701 ESFAFELSDDLF
-713 GDRDYEILNG
+713 GNRDHDVMDWS
-723 EDIDELRVGD
+723 DIDEYLRVGD
-733 IIYDEEDATGEVYGV
+733 IIYDEDGDVYGV
-748 VTYVGSKEV
+748 VTQVQLSRDRV
-757 EYVGLNSSDEIDWSN
+757 RYVGLDSDNEIVWDQT
-772 SVRINKIGSF
+772 VKPDDIDEF
-782 ISRY
+782 ITRY

>member
-1 MKAGLRRAIALS
+1 
-13 LGLCALTIPASAA
+13 
-26 TTFTDVPSNYWGYS
+26 
-40 YITEAA
+40 
-46 SKGLVSGTGNGQYQ
+46 
-60 PEAALTQ
+60 
-67 TQFVTMVCNMFYS
+67 
-80 TAVANQGTS
+80 
-89 SQWWLPYMNVSRGAG
+89 
-104 LLANTT
+104 
-110 IAQQYS
+110 
-116 ANGWNASVD
+116 
-125 RTTITRYDMAQIL
+125 MAQIL

-159 LLIEDWDSIP
+159 LLIKDWDSIP
-169 SQYRNAV
+169 TQYRNAV
-176 ASSYARGFLTGD
+176 ASSYARGFLSGD
-188 ENRNFNGEASTTRAQ
+188 DQGNFNGEASTTRAQ

-208 CALDES
+208 CALDEA
-214 RTTITT
+214 RTTITP

-231 GLAATEVNVSDLLS
+231 GLAATEANVSDLLS

-273 SRAFVYMLSDQVFGA
+273 SRAFTYMLSDQVFGA

-321 TSFTYVTCNSAGVIT
+321 TSFTYVTCNSSGVIT

-363 NTLTDGSRATES
+363 DTLTDGSRATES

-405 GDRHSKGF
+405 GGRNSRGF

-515 LTNGKSVKESNVDS
+515 LTNGDPVEEKYVDD
-529 LLGEVLEDFEKD
+529 LLGEVLDDFDED
-541 FNKGKWDLND
+541 KWDLED

-575 FGDLDYKVIK
+575 FGDLDYEDVSK
-585 NPEAD
+585 PEY
-590 ELRIGD
+590 LRVGD
-596 VIRIDGSQYAI
+596 VICVDGQWGVVESE
-607 VSDYV
+607 
-612 DRDGTYC
+612 DGDGCT
-619 EYVTIDEDG
+619 YVTIDNSGVDYVDFDYS
-628 LDEGRSCRISKI
+628 DEEYIEEM
-640 DRAYTRYLDNS
+640 YTRYLDDNS
-651 NTDDLDD
+651 ADD
-658 LEDEVSDELDDLRDN
+658 LEDKISAELDDLYDSDKYDEGVEW
-673 DEKYADGEDWYEDEY
+673 DEKYYDSDELGKASGY
-688 NDSEALWRADGED
+688 D
-701 ESFAFELSDELF
+701 ESFAFELSDDLF
-713 GDRDYEILNG
+713 GNRDHDVMDWS
-723 EDIDELRVGD
+723 DIDEYLRVGD
-733 IIYDEEDATGEVYGV
+733 IIYDEDGDVYGV
-748 VTYVGSKEV
+748 VTQVQLSRDRV
-757 EYVGLNSSDEIDWSN
+757 RYVGLDSDNEIVWDQT
-772 SVRINKIGSF
+772 VKPDDIDEF
-782 ISRY
+782 ITRY

>member
-89 SQWWLPYMNVSRGAG
+89 SQWWLPYMNVARGAG
-104 LLANTT
+104 LLTNTT

-273 SRAFVYMLSDQVFGA
+273 SRAFTYMLSDQVFGA

-363 NTLTDGSRATES
+363 DTLTDGSAATER
-375 NVSSLLRDLEK
+375 NVGYLLDDLEE
-386 DYEQGDRWDED
+386 DYEQGDHWNEN

-405 GDRHSKGF
+405 GGRNSRGF

-503 YPDEDKDQADDE
+503 YPDKDKDQADDE
-515 LTNGKSVKESNVDS
+515 LTNGKSVSESNVLN
-529 LLGEVLEDFEKD
+529 LLDDELDDFDEDD
-541 FNKGKWDLND
+541 WDMDD
-551 EYNSNVFPDADGSEG
+551 EYDSDVLGDNVTGTRA
-566 FAYYISDEI
+566 FAYYISDQI
-575 FGDLDYKVIK
+575 FGDLDYDKIDA
-585 NPEAD
+585 PEA
-590 ELRIGD
+590 E
-596 VIRIDGSQYAI
+596 
-607 VSDYV
+607 
-612 DRDGTYC
+612 
-619 EYVTIDEDG
+619 
-628 LDEGRSCRISKI
+628 
-640 DRAYTRYLDNS
+640 
-651 NTDDLDD
+651 
-658 LEDEVSDELDDLRDN
+658 
-673 DEKYADGEDWYEDEY
+673 
-688 NDSEALWRADGED
+688 
-701 ESFAFELSDELF
+701 
-713 GDRDYEILNG
+713 
-723 EDIDELRVGD
+723 ELRVGD
-733 IIYDEEDATGEVYGV
+733 IIRIGSNQYAIVRNYVDPGDTRCYFVSIDEDGVYEDRCKLSDIERMYTRYTTKNNSSSSSLDDDDVWDELKSLRNEKNGKFADGEEWDIDNYKSDEFGRANREDESFVYA
-748 VTYVGSKEV
+748 
-757 EYVGLNSSDEIDWSN
+757 LSDEIFKNRKAEELKDVNDLLPGDVIYDKWDHERYGIVLSISDDECTYA
-772 SVRINKIGSF
+772 SVDSDNEIRWNYECDLNDIDEDF
-782 ISRY
+782 MYTRY

>member
-1 MKAGLRRAIALS
+1 MKAGFRRAIALS
-13 LGLCALTIPASAA
+13 LGLCALTIPASAVT
-26 TTFTDVPSNYWGYS
+26 TTFTDVPSSYWGYS

-46 SKGLVSGTGNGQYQ
+46 SKGLVSGIGNQQYG
-60 PEAALTQ
+60 PEQTLTQ

-89 SQWWLPYMNVSRGAG
+89 SQWWLPYMNVARGAG
-104 LLANTT
+104 LLTNTT

-231 GLAATEVNVSDLLS
+231 GLAATEANVSDLLS

-273 SRAFVYMLSDQVFGA
+273 SRAFTYMLSDQVFGA

-309 GGQYGLVASTND
+309 GGQYGLVASVSD
-321 TSFTYVTCNSAGVIT
+321 SSFTYVTCNSSGTIT

-363 NTLTDGSRATES
+363 DTLTDGSRATEK
-375 NVSSLLRDLEK
+375 NVSSLLRDLKK
-386 DYEQGDRWDED
+386 DYKQGERWDDD

-413 AFCISDEVFGD
+413 AYFLSDEVFGD
-424 LESTRVRDVDDLRIG
+424 LDSYGLKDWDELRIG
-439 DLIGVSFDNEDDED
+439 DLVYVAYENEDGDTEYRWGLVYDYDEDEMSKKDHFTYVTLDED
-453 DDYRY
+453 DD
-458 GIILDIDGRSSGSTF
+458 
-473 YYASL
+473 
-478 DEDGDIDWDLS
+478 IDWGCD
-489 AKIRDID
+489 ARFEDI
-496 EDYMYTR
+496 EDMISR

-529 LLGEVLEDFEKD
+529 LLADVLKDFEKD
-541 FNKGKWDLND
+541 FNKGKWDLD
-551 EYNSNVFPDADGSEG
+551 DKYDSNVLGDDVTGTQA

-575 FGDLDYKVIK
+575 FGNLDYDRIDD
-585 NPEAD
+585 PED
-590 ELRIGD
+590 LRIGD
-596 VIRIDGSQYAI
+596 IIRIDDDQYAI
-607 VSDYV
+607 VRNYV
-612 DRDGTYC
+612 DPGDTRCYF
-619 EYVTIDEDG
+619 VSIDEDG
-628 LDEGRSCRISKI
+628 VYE
-640 DRAYTRYLDNS
+640 DRCKLSDIERMYTRYTTKNNS
-651 NTDDLDD
+651 SSSSLDD
-658 LEDEVSDELDDLRDN
+658 DDVWDELKSLRN
-673 DEKYADGEDWYEDEY
+673 EKNGKFADGEEWDIDNYKSDEFG
-688 NDSEALWRADGED
+688 RANRED
-701 ESFAFELSDELF
+701 ESFVYALSDEIFKNRKAEELKDVNDLLP
-713 GDRDYEILNG
+713 GDVIYDKWDHERYGIVLSISDDECTYASVDSDNEIRWNYECDLN
-723 EDIDELRVGD
+723 DIDED
-733 IIYDEEDATGEVYGV
+733 FMYT
-748 VTYVGSKEV
+748 
-757 EYVGLNSSDEIDWSN
+757 
-772 SVRINKIGSF
+772 
-782 ISRY
+782 RY

>member
-1 MKAGLRRAIALS
+1 MKAGFRRAIALS

-26 TTFTDVPSNYWGYS
+26 ATFTDVPSNYWGYS

-89 SQWWLPYMNVSRGAG
+89 SQWWLPYMNVARGAG
-104 LLANTT
+104 LLTNTT

-273 SRAFVYMLSDQVFGA
+273 SRAFTYMLSDQVFGA

-321 TSFTYVTCNSAGVIT
+321 TSFTYVTCNSSGVIT

-363 NTLTDGSRATES
+363 DTLADGSRATES
-375 NVSSLLRDLEK
+375 NVKSLLREISRDD
-386 DYEQGDRWDED
+386 DYGQGDRWDDD

-405 GDRHSKGF
+405 GGRNSRGF
-413 AFCISDEVFGD
+413 AYFLSDEVFGD
-424 LESTRVRDVDDLRIG
+424 LDSYGLKDWDELRIG
-439 DLIGVSFDNEDDED
+439 DLVCVEYDNEDGDTDYRWGLVYGYDEDEMSGNDKFTYVTLDED
-453 DDYRY
+453 DR
-458 GIILDIDGRSSGSTF
+458 
-473 YYASL
+473 
-478 DEDGDIDWDLS
+478 IDWGCE
-489 AKIRDID
+489 ARFKEI
-496 EDYMYTR
+496 EDMISR

-515 LTNGKSVKESNVDS
+515 LTNGKSVDEDNVED
-529 LLGEVLEDFEKD
+529 LLYEVLND
-541 FNKGKWDLND
+541 FNEDKWDMDD
-551 EYNSNVFPDADGSEG
+551 EYDSDVLGDNVTGTRA
-566 FAYYISDEI
+566 FAYYISDRI
-575 FGDLDYKVIK
+575 FGILDREIVDEPEDLRV
-585 NPEAD
+585 
-590 ELRIGD
+590 GD
-596 VIRIDGSQYAI
+596 VICVDGQWGI
-607 VSDYV
+607 VEDE
-612 DRDGTYC
+612 DQNGCT
-619 EYVTIDEDG
+619 YVTIEEDDDEVRVIDG
-628 LDEGRSCRISKI
+628 ECDYDNDYNDI
-640 DRAYTRYLDNS
+640 DYMYTRYLDDNS
-651 NTDDLDD
+651 ADD
-658 LEDEVSDELDDLRDN
+658 LEDKISAELEDLREDRDGKYAEGTEWDEKYYDDSDELD
-673 DEKYADGEDWYEDEY
+673 
-688 NDSEALWRADGED
+688 EANGYD
-701 ESFAFELSDELF
+701 ESFAFELSDDLF
-713 GDRDYEILNG
+713 GSRNHDRLDWDDVNIDDYV
-723 EDIDELRVGD
+723 RVGD
-733 IIYDEEDATGEVYGV
+733 IIYGYDGEIGV
-748 VTYVGSKEV
+748 VTDIGNRTAD
-757 EYVGLNSSDEIDWSN
+757 YVGLDDDDRIEWGQSIKLDDIEEI
-772 SVRINKIGSF
+772 IT
-782 ISRY
+782 RY

>member
-13 LGLCALTIPASAA
+13 LGLCALTIPASAVT
-26 TTFTDVPSNYWGYS
+26 TTFTDVPSSYWGYS

-46 SKGLVSGTGNGQYQ
+46 SKGLVSGIGNQQYG
-60 PEAALTQ
+60 PEQTLTQ

-89 SQWWLPYMNVSRGAG
+89 SQWWLPYMNVARGAG
-104 LLANTT
+104 LLTNTT

-116 ANGWNASVD
+116 AANGWDASVD

-231 GLAATEVNVSDLLS
+231 GLAATEANVSDLLS

-273 SRAFVYMLSDQVFGA
+273 SRAFTYMLSDQVFGA

-405 GDRHSKGF
+405 GGRNSRGF

-515 LTNGKSVKESNVDS
+515 LTNGKSVSESNVLN
-529 LLGEVLEDFEKD
+529 LLDDELDDFDEDD
-541 FNKGKWDLND
+541 WDMDD
-551 EYNSNVFPDADGSEG
+551 EYDSDVLGDNVTGTRA
-566 FAYYISDEI
+566 FAYYISDQI
-575 FGDLDYKVIK
+575 FGDLDYDKIDA
-585 NPEAD
+585 PEAE
-590 ELRIGD
+590 ELRVGD
-596 VIRIDGSQYAI
+596 IIRIGSNQYAI
-607 VSDYV
+607 VRDYV
-612 DRDGTYC
+612 DRGDTEC
-619 EYVTIDEDG
+619 AYVCIDEDDG
-628 LDEGRSCRISKI
+628 VYEDDCKISEI
-640 DRAYTRYLDNS
+640 DCAYTRYLDKIS
-651 NTDDLDD
+651 TDD
-658 LEDEVSDELDDLRDN
+658 LEDNVIADLEDFRDSKKYDEGVEWDEKYYDSDEL
-673 DEKYADGEDWYEDEY
+673 GEASGY
-688 NDSEALWRADGED
+688 D
-701 ESFAFELSDELF
+701 ESFAFELSDDLF
-713 GDRDYEILNG
+713 GNRDHDVMDWS
-723 EDIDELRVGD
+723 DIDEYLRVGD
-733 IIYDEEDATGEVYGV
+733 IIYDEDGDVYGV
-748 VTYVGSKEV
+748 VTQVQLSRDRV
-757 EYVGLNSSDEIDWSN
+757 RYVGLDSDNEIVWDQT
-772 SVRINKIGSF
+772 VKPDDIDEF
-782 ISRY
+782 ITRY

>member
-1 MKAGLRRAIALS
+1 MKAGFRRAIALS

-89 SQWWLPYMNVSRGAG
+89 SQWWLPYMNVARGAG
-104 LLANTT
+104 LLTNTT

-321 TSFTYVTCNSAGVIT
+321 TSFTYVTCNSSGVIT

-363 NTLTDGSRATES
+363 DTLADGSRATES
-375 NVSSLLRDLEK
+375 NVKSLLREISRDD
-386 DYEQGDRWDED
+386 DYGQGDRWNTD

-405 GDRHSKGF
+405 GGRDSQGF
-413 AFCISDEVFGD
+413 AYFLSDEVFGD
-424 LESTRVRDVDDLRIG
+424 LDSYGLKDWDELRIG
-439 DLIGVSFDNEDDED
+439 DLVCVEYEN
-453 DDYRY
+453 
-458 GIILDIDGRSSGSTF
+458 
-473 YYASL
+473 
-478 DEDGDIDWDLS
+478 EDGDTDYRWGLVYDYDEDKMSKNDKFTYVTLDENDDIDWGCE
-489 AKIRDID
+489 ARFKEI
-496 EDYMYTR
+496 EDMISR
-503 YPDEDKDQADDE
+503 YPDEDNDQADDE
-515 LTNGKSVKESNVDS
+515 LTNGDPVKESYVED
-529 LLGEVLEDFEKD
+529 LLDEVLDDAEDD
-541 FNKGKWDLND
+541 YDDGWDMD
-551 EYNSNVFPDADGSEG
+551 ERYDSNVFGNRATGSVA
-566 FAYYISDEI
+566 FSYYISDKV
-575 FGDLDYKVIK
+575 FGNLDYDEF
-585 NPEAD
+585 NDAD
-590 ELRIGD
+590 D
-596 VIRIDGSQYAI
+596 
-607 VSDYV
+607 
-612 DRDGTYC
+612 
-619 EYVTIDEDG
+619 
-628 LDEGRSCRISKI
+628 
-640 DRAYTRYLDNS
+640 
-651 NTDDLDD
+651 
-658 LEDEVSDELDDLRDN
+658 
-673 DEKYADGEDWYEDEY
+673 
-688 NDSEALWRADGED
+688 
-701 ESFAFELSDELF
+701 
-713 GDRDYEILNG
+713 
-723 EDIDELRVGD
+723 LRVGD
-733 IIYDEEDATGEVYGV
+733 IIEDESNDRYGV
-748 VTYVGSKEV
+748 VIEIDGDTCIYASVRDN
-757 EYVGLNSSDEIDWSN
+757 GLIRRNFECDLDDIGDMITRYPTSNSSNRFDEDTVQDELYDLMDSKNGKFRNGADWTDDDYKSSELGTARSEDQAFAYALSDEIFDDRDADDVWEAEDLRPGDVIYDRLNNQLYGVVVRIRNDTCTYASVDSDGEIDWSFTCDLN
-772 SVRINKIGSF
+772 DIDDDF
-782 ISRY
+782 MYTRY

>member
-89 SQWWLPYMNVSRGAG
+89 SQWWLPYMNVARGAG
-104 LLANTT
+104 LLTNTT

-309 GGQYGLVASTND
+309 GGQYGLVASVSD
-321 TSFTYVTCNSAGVIT
+321 SSFTYVTCNSSGTIT

-363 NTLTDGSRATES
+363 DTLTDGSQATEK

-386 DYEQGDRWDED
+386 DYKQGKGWDKD

-413 AFCISDEVFGD
+413 AYFLSDEVFGD
-424 LESTRVRDVDDLRIG
+424 LDSYGLKDWDELRIG
-439 DLIGVSFDNEDDED
+439 DLVYVAYENEDGDTEYRWGLVYDYDEDEMSKNDKFTYVTLDED
-453 DDYRY
+453 DR
-458 GIILDIDGRSSGSTF
+458 
-473 YYASL
+473 
-478 DEDGDIDWDLS
+478 IDWECE
-489 AKIRDID
+489 ARFKEI
-496 EDYMYTR
+496 EDMISR

-515 LTNGKSVKESNVDS
+515 LVNGDPVEEEYVED
-529 LLGEVLEDFEKD
+529 LLDKVLDDFDEDD
-541 FNKGKWDLND
+541 WDLKD

-585 NPEAD
+585 NPEAKQ
-590 ELRIGD
+590 LRIGD
-596 VIRIDGSQYAI
+596 VIRIGSNQYAI
-607 VSDYV
+607 VSDHV
-612 DRDGTYC
+612 DRGDTYC

-628 LDEGRSCRISKI
+628 LLDEDHSCKISEI
-640 DRAYTRYLDNS
+640 TRAYTRYLTSSSSSSFD
-651 NTDDLDD
+651 
-658 LEDEVSDELDDLRDN
+658 EDEVSADLDDVLDDIYN
-673 DEKYADGEDWYEDEY
+673 DYDYWDMDREYDFDSFGDEITGSEAFAYFVSDEVFGEDTSVD
-688 NDSEALWRADGED
+688 NVDRK
-701 ESFAFELSDELF
+701 SD
-713 GDRDYEILNG
+713 
-723 EDIDELRVGD
+723 LRVGD
-733 IIYDEEDATGEVYGV
+733 VIYDTSKSRYGIVLTVDEDEEECKYASVEEDGDFDF
-748 VTYVGSKEV
+748 SDWCDFDDIR
-757 EYVGLNSSDEIDWSN
+757 SS
-772 SVRINKIGSF
+772 RMYT
-782 ISRY
+782 RY